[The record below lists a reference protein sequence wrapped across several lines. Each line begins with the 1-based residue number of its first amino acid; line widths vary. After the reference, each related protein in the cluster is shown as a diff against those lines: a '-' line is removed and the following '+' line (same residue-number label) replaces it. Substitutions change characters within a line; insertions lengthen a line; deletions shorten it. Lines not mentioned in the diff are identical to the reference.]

1 MAIENKPDVKIL
13 ISLIEVWDLE
23 DIDDVNAEPSNDV
36 LYLAEVENVT
46 IEDTYKKVI
55 CTAKVRFP
63 RGTVLHRNTQSIDTY
78 GTVTASVTDQ
88 GIIATTSNNS
98 TLLDT
103 SDFKMGQRIRIYLA
117 YTTDPE
123 VANYARATRAKNIFN
138 DTEIRTLYK
147 ENLEEYFNGYITGIS
162 LETPVELECENLASY
177 LKKKT
182 CPNVPAGSSLSV
194 NTLLADDGEYQLLKG
209 SGLSLYPATKSCDI
223 TLAGIELSNELTV
236 ADLLQV
242 WSRYH
247 VYAYVKYSDGTPYL
261 AVGRIYFSSADKD
274 SIVEESGSVP
284 DILFDY
290 HVVENGL
297 TTTAT
302 DKAYLAVD
310 ANAFD
315 SDGRQIH
322 VTVRRSPTWEEGDDV
337 ANKYQKLN
345 ETTLTKKAQKARTT
359 TQAGAE
365 VSLENYSII
374 PYTSPNMNITTDE
387 LFQEAVKYL
396 EGANMNGISGS
407 LTLFGDLHIQSGMKV
422 HLYDSRYTVKN
433 GNYVVEGVETTFG
446 TNGFRQQINLPYC
459 VGRDATEEEE
469 ETE

>member
-1 MAIENKPDVKIL
+1 MATESKPDVKIL

-23 DIDDVNAEPSNDV
+23 SIDDVNAEPGTGAMR
-36 LYLAEVENVT
+36 LAEVEEVR

-55 CTAKVRFP
+55 CTASVRFP
-63 RGTVLHRNTQSIDTY
+63 RGTVLHKNAQSVNTSNDI
-78 GTVTASVTDQ
+78 TASVTDQ
-88 GIIATTSNNS
+88 GIIATTEEGAKLLS
-98 TLLDT
+98 TA
-103 SDFKMGQRIRIYLA
+103 DFKMGQRIKIYLA
-117 YTTDPE
+117 YTTDPV
-123 VANYARATRAKNIFN
+123 VASYARPDKSKNIFN
-138 DTEIRTLYK
+138 DSDTLTEYK
-147 ENLEEYFNGYITGIS
+147 KHLEEYFNGYITGVS
-162 LETPVELECENLASY
+162 LETPVELQCENLASY

-182 CPNVPAGSSLSV
+182 CPNVPAGSSLNV
-194 NTLLADDGEYQLLKG
+194 NTLLSDSGEYKLLSG
-209 SGLSLYPATKSCDI
+209 SGLSLYPDTESCDI
-223 TLAGIELSNELTV
+223 TLVGMELSNELTV

-247 VYAYVKYSDGTPYL
+247 VYAYVKYKDGTPYL
-261 AVGRIYFSSADKD
+261 AVGRIYFTSADKD
-274 SIVEESGSVP
+274 SVIEEDSNVP

-290 HVVENGL
+290 HVVDNEL
-297 TTTAT
+297 TSTAT

-322 VTVRRSPTWEEGDDV
+322 VTVRRSPTWNEGDDV
-337 ANKYQKLN
+337 ADKYQKLN

-433 GNYVVEGVETTFG
+433 GNYVVEKVETTFG
-446 TNGFRQQINLPYC
+446 SRGFRQQINLPYC
-459 VGRDATEEEE
+459 VGRDEETEEEE
-469 ETE
+469 